1 LEFPFSQITKFSQKK
16 GLHNRE
22 IWQYF
27 QKTKVKMWS
36 LENQKKKKKKI
47 FFSLLKFFSS
57 QNPKFCLKKKKG

>member
-36 LENQKKKKKKI
+36 PENQKKKKKTYFLAI
-47 FFSLLKFFSS
+47 
-57 QNPKFCLKKKKG
+57 